1 MAKMSEIESF
11 EVHYQAADSGI
22 NHDTTTNTE
31 APTGEP
37 KQREKAS
44 QLKKQPLVPLD
55 SFSWSEEPHYV
66 KIYVDFAAANELVD
80 SQVQFVSFIYDC
92 SHH

>member
-1 MAKMSEIESF
+1 MSEIESA
-11 EVHYQAADSGI
+11 EVHYQEAYSGI

-44 QLKKQPLVPLD
+44 PVKKQPLVPLD
-55 SFSWSEEPHYV
+55 SFSWSEEPNYV

-80 SQVQFVSFIYDC
+80 SQVHFVSFIYDC